1 MPFINFKLKE
11 PTEIIPWGTEPN
23 TRIHWFGLTDGSY
36 WLRVGD
42 KTLYQHTDEIMH
54 SWDISGDPYTDYYI
68 VRFLED
74 FTELFYAIVEPIP
87 EDLYLIARSH
97 FSLYDFYGK
106 ATIWLEKLQDNEN
119 VDIDLYYDKYDKII
133 EWIYSRTLTA
143 MHLNSG
149 PHISFFRCHDK
160 ISIVWN
166 RHQLDESGLAIWT
179 AGNGQI
185 EMLFDD
191 FIIEVKKWGEL
202 FFASMELQIEKAFE
216 REWGNTEIDRVRIKE
231 EQNERYQDFVDKVNV
246 LTQTQY
252 KSTDWSL
259 VSSLIIEMSADATL

>member
-1 MPFINFKLKE
+1 M
-11 PTEIIPWGTEPN
+11 
-23 TRIHWFGLTDGSY
+23 
-36 WLRVGD
+36 
-42 KTLYQHTDEIMH
+42 
-54 SWDISGDPYTDYYI
+54 
-68 VRFLED
+68 
-74 FTELFYAIVEPIP
+74 
-87 EDLYLIARSH
+87 
-97 FSLYDFYGK
+97 
-106 ATIWLEKLQDNEN
+106 QDNEN

-143 MHLNSG
+143 VHLNSG

-166 RHQLDESGLAIWT
+166 CHQLDESGLAIWT

-216 REWGNTEIDRVRIKE
+216 REWGNTEIDRVRIKD
-231 EQNERYQDFVDKVNV
+231 EQNERYQDFVGKVNI

-259 VSSLIIEMSADATL
+259 VSSLIIEMSADATLNDLDGP